1 MPPEPNKPSWPI
13 AAFVAALT
21 MFGPFSIDA
30 IFPGFPAIANELRA
44 NPILMQQLISCYLAG
59 FAAMSLFHG
68 PLSDAFGRRPV
79 IIGSTALFVLSSIGA
94 ALSPNV
100 WFLLGCRLVQGC
112 AAGGGVVVGRAMI
125 RDVASGASAQK
136 MLSNVMLIFGLAP
149 TIAPIVGAI
158 LLSFGSW
165 RLIFLGV
172 ALFSATLLA
181 YALFRLHESLPKENR
196 VRFRPDELL
205 ATYRQIGADLRFLIL
220 AITPSLNFG
229 AIFVYISSA
238 PRLIFDFLHRSPN
251 DFYMLFV
258 PIVFGMMTGAWASG
272 RASMHWPMSRTLGTG
287 YILMMLAC
295 TVNLLLNWIFPQP
308 RLPWAVLPL
317 ALQGFGMALTQP
329 GLILLALDRF
339 PAHRGAASAVQA
351 LFGLILMTLIS
362 GLLSPILSISPQRLA
377 IGMLSIEVASVLL
390 WAMSGHRQPV
400 VEAESA
406 TKASA
411 TGS

>member
-1 MPPEPNKPSWPI
+1 MRPEPNKPSWPI
-13 AAFVAALT
+13 AAFVAGLA
-21 MFGPFSIDA
+21 MFGPFSVDA
-30 IFPGFPAIANELRA
+30 IFPGFPAIANELGV
-44 NPILMQQLISCYLAG
+44 NSVLMQQLISCYLAG

-79 IIGSTALFVLSSIGA
+79 IIASTALFVLSSIAA

-100 WFLLGCRLVQGC
+100 WFLLMCRVIQGC
-112 AAGGGVVVGRAMI
+112 SAGGGVVVGRAMI

-149 TIAPIVGAI
+149 TIAPVVGAI

-165 RLIFLGV
+165 RLILLGA
-172 ALFSATLLA
+172 ALFAAILLA
-181 YALFRLHESLPKENR
+181 YAVFRLHESLPKENR
-196 VRFRPDELL
+196 ARFRPDELL
-205 ATYRQIGADLRFLIL
+205 ATYGQIGADLRFLIL
-220 AITPSLNFG
+220 AIMPSLNFG

-258 PIVFGMMTGAWASG
+258 PIVVGMMTGAWASG
-272 RASMHWPMSRTLGTG
+272 RVSMRWPINRTLGTG

-295 TVNLLLNWIFPQP
+295 TMNLLLNWILPQP

-317 ALQGFGMALTQP
+317 ALQAFGMALTQP

-339 PAHRGAASAVQA
+339 PSHRGSASAVQA
-351 LFGLILMTLIS
+351 LFGLVLMTLIS
-362 GLLSPILSISPQRLA
+362 GLLSPILSISPLLMA
-377 IGMLSIEVASVLL
+377 IGMMSIEVASVLL
-390 WAMSGHRQPV
+390 WAMSSRRGPA
-400 VEAESA
+400 VEAESV
-406 TKASA
+406 TKVSA

>member
-21 MFGPFSIDA
+21 MFGPFSIEA
-30 IFPGFPAIANELRA
+30 IFPGFPAISNELRA

-125 RDVASGASAQK
+125 RDVASGASAQR

-229 AIFVYISSA
+229 AIFVYIFFCT
-238 PRLIFDFLHRSPN
+238 PVDIRLS
-251 DFYMLFV
+251 
-258 PIVFGMMTGAWASG
+258 
-272 RASMHWPMSRTLGTG
+272 
-287 YILMMLAC
+287 
-295 TVNLLLNWIFPQP
+295 
-308 RLPWAVLPL
+308 
-317 ALQGFGMALTQP
+317 
-329 GLILLALDRF
+329 
-339 PAHRGAASAVQA
+339 
-351 LFGLILMTLIS
+351 
-362 GLLSPILSISPQRLA
+362 
-377 IGMLSIEVASVLL
+377 ASV
-390 WAMSGHRQPV
+390 
-400 VEAESA
+400 AE
-406 TKASA
+406 
-411 TGS
+411 

>member
-1 MPPEPNKPSWPI
+1 
-13 AAFVAALT
+13 
-21 MFGPFSIDA
+21 MFGPFSVDA
-30 IFPGFPAIANELRA
+30 IFPGFPAIANELRV
-44 NPILMQQLISCYLAG
+44 NFVLMQQLISCYLAG

-79 IIGSTALFVLSSIGA
+79 IIASTALFVLSSIGA

-100 WFLLGCRLVQGC
+100 WLLLMCRVIQGGS
-112 AAGGGVVVGRAMI
+112 AGGGVVVGRAMI

-136 MLSNVMLIFGLAP
+136 MLSNVMLIFALAP

-165 RLIFLGV
+165 RLILLGA
-172 ALFSATLLA
+172 ALFAATLLA
-181 YALFRLHESLPKENR
+181 YAVFRLHESLPKENR
-196 VRFRPDELL
+196 ARFRSAELL

-238 PRLIFDFLHRSPN
+238 PRLIFDFLHRTPN
-251 DFYMLFV
+251 DFYMLFA
-258 PIVFGMMTGAWASG
+258 PIVVGMMTGAWTSG
-272 RASMHWPMSRTLGTG
+272 RVSMRWPMSRILGTG

-295 TVNLLLNWIFPQP
+295 TMNLLLNWILPQP

-317 ALQGFGMALTQP
+317 ALQAFGMALTQP
-329 GLILLALDRF
+329 SLILLALDRF

-351 LFGLILMTLIS
+351 LFGLVLMALIS
-362 GLLSPILSISPQRLA
+362 GLLSPILSISPLLMA
-377 IGMLSIEVASVLL
+377 IGMMSIEVASVLL
-390 WAMSGHRQPV
+390 WAMSSRRGLA
-400 VEAESA
+400 VEAQSVTKVSA
-406 TKASA
+406 TDS
-411 TGS
+411 